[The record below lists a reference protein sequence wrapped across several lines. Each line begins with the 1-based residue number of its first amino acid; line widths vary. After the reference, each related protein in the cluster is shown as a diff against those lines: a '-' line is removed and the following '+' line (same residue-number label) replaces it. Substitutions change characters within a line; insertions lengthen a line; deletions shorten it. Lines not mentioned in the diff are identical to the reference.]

1 MEGADE
7 SIWVVAFSVT
17 RFGVILALCQIFK
30 NVGQFLMLV
39 LSRKIFEHTLE
50 NCLRY

>member
-17 RFGVILALCQIFK
+17 RFGVICQIFK
-30 NVGQFLMLV
+30 NVGQFLILV